1 MSATIIKLPQLQK
14 WQRDVYDAMENSRGS
29 GHIYVVKSKRQ
40 VGKSI
45 VAVCILIKFCL
56 EQKCISVCVEP
67 TQAQCRRVFKQVN
80 DFLAGSG
87 AIVSANATLLTIEF
101 ANGSELIFKS
111 AEQGDNLRGTV
122 CSGVLVIDE
131 GSFIDDSVYELLYP
145 ITDAHG
151 APILCLSTPLFM
163 EGEYFRLYSRGINGD
178 ERITSFDWAQYD
190 TSIFLSKE
198 KLEYYRNTI
207 SPMRFRCEYL
217 GEFLSD
223 NTGLLFTH
231 ISDNIEDNPED
242 TNIIY
247 MGIDFGTGT
256 ANNEDSDYT
265 SITTFNNK
273 GQMLDIQ
280 RVNDLSPT
288 QQIEWIAAIILKW
301 AEHHTI
307 RTILGEWNSIGS
319 VYIDILN
326 QKIRHK
332 SLTITNWITS
342 NQSKKELVDTFALS
356 LEQGAVKLLGNSNLL
371 KELALYACVVESSGN
386 KVIYKYNASKGHDD
400 LVMSTL
406 ISFWAYKKSLG
417 NFRIAFA

>member
-1 MSATIIKLPQLQK
+1 
-14 WQRDVYDAMENSRGS
+14 MENSRGS

-40 VGKSI
+40 VGKSV

-145 ITDAHG
+145 ITDAHS
-151 APILCLSTPLFM
+151 APILALSTPLFM
-163 EGEYFRLYSRGINGD
+163 DGEFFRLYSRGMDGD

-190 TSIFLSKE
+190 TSIFLSNE

-207 SPMRFRCEYL
+207 SPMKFRCEYL
-217 GEFLSD
+217 GEFLQNGD
-223 NTGLLFTH
+223 GFLFR
-231 ISDNIEDNPED
+231 ISDECLGQPEETD
-242 TNIIY
+242 IVY
-247 MGIDFGTGT
+247 MGIDFATGGGSE
-256 ANNEDSDYT
+256 NEDSDYT
-265 SITTFNNK
+265 VLSVFNNR
-273 GQMLDIQ
+273 GQMVGIHRTNQLTPMAQ
-280 RVNDLSPT
+280 VEWLST
-288 QQIEWIAAIILKW
+288 LILGYADKYK
-301 AEHHTI
+301 I
-307 RTILGEWNSIGS
+307 KTILGEKNSIGA
-319 VYIDILN
+319 VYIDALN
-326 QKIRHK
+326 LKLRNR
-332 SLTITNWITS
+332 SLTITNWNTS
-342 NQSKKELVDTFALS
+342 NKSKQDLISELELAFDTKS
-356 LEQGAVKLLGNSNLL
+356 IQLLRDSNLTQVFL
-371 KELALYACVVESSGN
+371 NELRQYQAVINPTTHTISYSGYG
-386 KVIYKYNASKGHDD
+386 KAHDD
-400 LVMSTL
+400 CVMS
-406 ISFWAYKKSLG
+406 IAFAYHAYKQSLG